1 MAKHY
6 VCDQDF
12 SLPNNSN
19 ACNGTD
25 KDDDFCRVLENNTI
39 FNRQDYIEIGYLING
54 TASLDKNNKE
64 QTLKVGD
71 GYGFRQQ
78 DLCSING
85 VGHTRFNIIAID
97 VKQAPY
103 TIQKLLNNII
113 FPFVFHLNK
122 ENLRKMNFLYCY
134 LKDALERPN
143 DFPIDCI
150 ISLITLII
158 SELIFISEPCGN
170 YSVKTDNKYIIRVLQ
185 YIDENYSEPIN
196 LITAAEKIHLTPSY
210 LSKIFSKTT
219 GFSFSDYLSK
229 IRVEKSL
236 NLLLNT
242 EKSIMQIAFDCG
254 FNSFSTFSRKFKKNL
269 GCSPSEYRL
278 KFK

>member
-6 VCDQDF
+6 FCNQDF
-12 SLPNNSN
+12 SLPNDSN
-19 ACNGTD
+19 ACSGTD
-25 KDDDFCRVLENNTI
+25 KNDNFCYVLENNTI
-39 FNRQDYIEIGYLING
+39 LNRQDYIEIGYLING
-54 TASLDKNNKE
+54 TASFEKNNKE

-85 VGHTRFNIIAID
+85 AGHTRFNIIAID
-97 VKQAPY
+97 IKQAPY
-103 TIQKLLNNII
+103 TIQKLLNNMI

-122 ENLRKMNFLYCY
+122 EKLRKMNFLYFY
-134 LKDALERPN
+134 LKDVLGRSN
-143 DFPIDCI
+143 DFPVDCI

-170 YSVKTDNKYIIRVLQ
+170 YSVKIDNRYIIRVLR

-210 LSKIFSKTT
+210 LSKIFSNTT